1 MPMKTNRLLTAFV
14 ITLFT
19 IISSSCSKENLQS
32 AVSETEDET
41 TYELSTAQAISDNLT
56 EDANNVFMEAA
67 SDNKL
72 LGSNF
77 APQTVE
83 TGNIL
88 ACASVSITPAT
99 GFPKTIS
106 INFGTGNCSS
116 PNGIIRKG
124 KINIVLSDS
133 VKKSGSRAVMTFDNY
148 YINNFKKDGL
158 VTWTNTS
165 IPSTRSWQQKT
176 ENGKIIAPDG
186 KYWLHNGIREVV
198 QIAGA
203 NTPNTL
209 LDDTF
214 LITGNHTVKNA
225 VGKTRDCFITEAL
238 QKKTTCDNI
247 GTGKLKV
254 QGASHNAI
262 IDFGNGDCDKLATIS
277 IDGQT
282 ARTIVL
288 R

>member
-1 MPMKTNRLLTAFV
+1 MPMKTNRLLTPFV

-19 IISSSCSKENLQS
+19 IISVSCTKENVQS
-32 AVSETEDET
+32 AVSATDDET
-41 TYELSTAQAISDNLT
+41 TYELGKAQAISDNLT

-67 SDNKL
+67 SDTKL
-72 LGSNF
+72 LGSNLV
-77 APQTVE
+77 PQTVE

-88 ACASVSITPAT
+88 ACATVSVTPVL

-106 INFGTGNCSS
+106 INFGTGNCTS

-124 KINIVLSDS
+124 KITIVLSDS
-133 VKKSGSRAVMTFDNY
+133 VRKSGSRAVMAFDNY
-148 YINNFKKDGL
+148 YINNFKKEGS

-165 IPSTRSWQQKT
+165 IPSTRSWQQKI

-186 KYWLHNGIREVV
+186 KYWLHSGTREVV
-198 QIAGA
+198 QIAGT

-209 LDDTF
+209 LDDIF
-214 LITGNHTVKNA
+214 LITGNHTVTNA
-225 VGKTRDCFITEAL
+225 AGKTRDCFITEAL
-238 QKKTTCDNI
+238 QKKTICDNI
-247 GTGKLKV
+247 CTGKLKV
-254 QGASHNAI
+254 QGASHNAV

-282 ARTIVL
+282 PRTIIL